1 VQGLPVYE
9 PLYQALAA
17 YDMNTGEK
25 LWDIP
30 IGETP
35 ERIRNH
41 AAFEGRTPP
50 ETGGTGHS
58 LQMVVGDL
66 LLQTTENLR
75 GDAEVSENG
84 RPLLHA
90 RDKRTGAILASVEL
104 PVAAQYGMMTYMH
117 EGKQYIVLQA
127 GSAKD
132 GHPGS
137 LIALTLP

>member
-1 VQGLPVYE
+1 
-9 PLYQALAA
+9 
-17 YDMNTGEK
+17 
-25 LWDIP
+25 
-30 IGETP
+30 
-35 ERIRNH
+35 
-41 AAFEGRTPP
+41 
-50 ETGGTGHS
+50 
-58 LQMVVGDL
+58 MVVGEL

-90 RDKRTGAILASVEL
+90 RNKRTGEILSSIEL

-117 EGKQYIVLQA
+117 DGKQYIVLQA

-132 GHPGS
+132 NHPGS